1 MCWESRI
8 EKPLRFQTSQAR
20 DVLFKL
26 GQLKDEP
33 KIKSD

>member
-1 MCWESRI
+1 MFFPIKKKKRV
-8 EKPLRFQTSQAR
+8 R